1 MLIKNSED
9 LTERKFPQLVIL
21 TRLSVLGKR
30 TSRTNPLPAT
40 YAARLSPTSTT
51 SVTTSPFTRQ
61 SNRTVARCAAAALL
75 PPPPSDTT
83 GLLSRDTHIWALCI
97 FYFCECDWYWYLSR
111 LGFPV
116 LRWFYHFYPYVF
128 KRTTFLAM
136 IFSFLR
142 EWADVL
148 ADLAVKVI
156 SCCAITSCQLFWK
169 DPQHSPAALFRY
181 RQSNYSDSFWN
192 HD

>member
-21 TRLSVLGKR
+21 TRLSVSGKR

-83 GLLSRDTHIWALCI
+83 GLLSRDTHIWELCI
-97 FYFCECDWYWYLSR
+97 FYFCEC
-111 LGFPV
+111 
-116 LRWFYHFYPYVF
+116 
-128 KRTTFLAM
+128 A
-136 IFSFLR
+136 
-142 EWADVL
+142 
-148 ADLAVKVI
+148 
-156 SCCAITSCQLFWK
+156 
-169 DPQHSPAALFRY
+169 
-181 RQSNYSDSFWN
+181 SDSDFCLDWVSPSYDDFTISTRMFLNVRRFWR
-192 HD
+192 